1 MFGCSKDCLS
11 LIPFSLPQ
19 INCFTLSLK
28 CFSSDTDNCP
38 AVGIGPLLQFPHPLR
53 LGPVLLILLL
63 FLLVP
68 SSYRVFHGSIY
79 SFPLV
84 RSSCLLSSGVCMHF
98 CIWRYVSD
106 VSLESD
112 VLHIHLLRHLV
123 LQMLSFKPALSLSFF
138 IFIKRLF
145 SYSLLSAIRLVSS
158 AYLRLLIFL
167 QAILVSAYDSPILS
181 FHMMYSAYKLNKQVT
196 VYSLDVL
203 LSQFL
208 TSLLFHVKF

>member
-145 SYSLLSAIRLVSS
+145 SSSLSAMRVVSF

-167 QAILVSAYDSPILS
+167 HAILIPAYISSSPAFLVI
-181 FHMMYSAYKLNKQVT
+181 YSAYKLNKQVT
-196 VYSLDVL
+196 VYSLDIL
-203 LSQFL
+203 LSWFV
-208 TSLLFHVKF
+208 TSLLFHVQF